1 MSLRRLEK
9 QGLLLP
15 RDQWGK
21 HRLTTDVNQP
31 LLALVGVLIIAAC
44 ALMYA
49 GDGGRWTLIGIVIF
63 FIGLVGLLLLSWRA
77 IDRTVRRF
85 RRAAPGSAE
94 KHSG

>member
-1 MSLRRLEK
+1 M
-9 QGLLLP
+9 LLP
-15 RDQWGK
+15 RDQWGN

-31 LLALVGVLIIAAC
+31 LLALVGTVIIAAC

-49 GDGGRWTLIGIVIF
+49 GNGGRWTLIGVLLF
-63 FIGLVGLLLLSWRA
+63 FIGLVGLLVLSWRA

-94 KHSG
+94 KRRS